1 MVCTKR
7 PLLSFPIQYSPLFH
21 LMVSCLR
28 VQVDGHWVQG
38 VLYLTDVP
46 EDAGGINCSPR
57 GPEAVK
63 EWLQQLPPDSK
74 PAEADL
80 VALFKPQPVPGKA
93 GDLVIWH
100 SASHRCC
107 SARLRAVLWL

>member
-1 MVCTKR
+1 
-7 PLLSFPIQYSPLFH
+7 
-21 LMVSCLR
+21 MVSCLR

-100 SASHRCC
+100 SLSPGL
-107 SARLRAVLWL
+107 SARCVRDVVVVTTLVWEQA

>member
-1 MVCTKR
+1 
-7 PLLSFPIQYSPLFH
+7 
-21 LMVSCLR
+21 MVSCLR

-100 SASHRCC
+100 SASHRCFFPPPLLC
-107 SARLRAVLWL
+107 ASARGAVAVTALVWQQA